1 MLYTLITSGF
11 SVNLHYCMGEL
22 ASVDLHNTHNE
33 GCGKCG
39 MPVKGDCCKDEAKF
53 LKLDNTHQ
61 AAKTFAGLTTT
72 VIALPV
78 STQPLWLQAVHAAPV
93 LHAWAPL
100 HAPPLITDKPLYL
113 HHCILLV

>member
-1 MLYTLITSGF
+1 
-11 SVNLHYCMGEL
+11 MGEL